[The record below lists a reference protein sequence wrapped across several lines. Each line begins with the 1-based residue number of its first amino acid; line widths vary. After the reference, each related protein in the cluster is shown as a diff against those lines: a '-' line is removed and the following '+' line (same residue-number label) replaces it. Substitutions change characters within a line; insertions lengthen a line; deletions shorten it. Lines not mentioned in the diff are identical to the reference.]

1 MKTFI
6 KKTWLHTEGTSCPV
20 LKAWFKK
27 GEVML
32 YRMILNVYLCLRKD
46 PALPCS
52 IEPSFEDVKYKCL
65 FWKDTSCRTLCSQHL
80 SSQHLADSSYLES
93 SLPYLCLKWLYGARL
108 TLVQKQCQ
116 RSSRTRTDTPKPQ
129 RCFSLL
135 LHEGDD
141 SSNAGPAKLPAKKAS
156 KNCRAQD
163 FRLQLI
169 LYNMLSSQTLKN
181 GAWPARQTPA
191 CH

>member
-1 MKTFI
+1 MCIYAFGRILLFHVLLNPHLKTSNI
-6 KKTWLHTEGTSCPV
+6 
-20 LKAWFKK
+20 
-27 GEVML
+27 
-32 YRMILNVYLCLRKD
+32 NVCFEKD
-46 PALPCS
+46 A
-52 IEPSFEDVKYKCL
+52 
-65 FWKDTSCRTLCSQHL
+65 SCRTLCSQHL
-80 SSQHLADSSYLES
+80 SFQHLADSSYLES

-108 TLVQKQCQ
+108 TLGQKQCQ
-116 RSSRTRTDTPKPQ
+116 RSSRTWTDTPKPQ

-141 SSNAGPAKLPAKKAS
+141 SSNTGLAKLPAKKAS
-156 KNCRAQD
+156 KNCRAQG

-181 GAWPARQTPA
+181 GAWAARQTPA